1 MSSVICLFHFLALA
15 VYARSPDAYNAL
27 KSFKILQLPSKS
39 TVQSYMGAFLHLPGA
54 NHNSISEQVAHFL
67 LHCHRR
73 KESKKAGAL
82 MSRNVKV
89 HSAKFYFHKPIT
101 VQLEL
106 YLFYCFIHYLLY
118 IGQY

>member
-1 MSSVICLFHFLALA
+1 MGSFSLIELGTKTRTRNRQTTSLEIEQT
-15 VYARSPDAYNAL
+15 RSRQTNGFEL
-27 KSFKILQLPSKS
+27 ELE
-39 TVQSYMGAFLHLPGA
+39 VH
-54 NHNSISEQVAHFL
+54 
-67 LHCHRR
+67 
-73 KESKKAGAL
+73 KKLITAI
-82 MSRNVKV
+82 KV